1 MPVLK
6 LIQIL
11 MDNNSY
17 DKFKVLVTYA
27 SRTGSTMGVA
37 EAIGFTLSEHGF
49 LAEIEPLDKVS
60 DLTQYDAIICG
71 SAIQDRQWL
80 PEAMAFIQ
88 THLSVINQKPFAIF
102 SVCMT
107 LSMTN
112 AEKYRPGVM
121 TWLDP
126 VRSLTKPF
134 SEGYFAGT
142 LEFVKI
148 PSFPDRFKFRVS
160 VLLGVWKVGDH
171 RDWDAIRVWTENLVP
186 VLEDFNSRKIPGRE
200 QIPHNH

>member
-1 MPVLK
+1 
-6 LIQIL
+6 

-17 DKFKVLVTYA
+17 DKLKVLVAYA

-37 EAIGFTLSEHGF
+37 EAIGFTLSEHDF
-49 LAEIEPLDKVS
+49 LVDIEPMNLVT

-80 PEAMAFIQ
+80 PEAMEFIQ
-88 THLSVINQKPFAIF
+88 THLSVINQKPFAFF

-112 AEKYRPGVM
+112 AEKYMPGVL

-148 PSFPDRFKFRVS
+148 PSFPDKFKFRVS

-186 VLEDFNSRKIPGRE
+186 VLKGLDPRQISGRE
-200 QIPHNH
+200 QIPHEH